1 MSAHRTA
8 QMFKAASENG
18 FSKETHLIQ
27 ELLQSADLRPPV
39 ANNAPNVEHLTNNAL
54 AFELY
59 ECKWSQATEKLEIFR
74 LRNLLKKKA
83 VHVASSKSQMSS
95 QLKPIRLKH
104 GTPNPSRAAL
114 LKLSIP
120 Q

>member
-1 MSAHRTA
+1 
-8 QMFKAASENG
+8 MFKSAAEHG

-27 ELLQSADLRPPV
+27 EILQSADLRPPITS
-39 ANNAPNVEHLTNNAL
+39 NAPNMEQVTNNAL
-54 AFELY
+54 AFEIF
-59 ECKWSQATEKLEIFR
+59 ECKWTQASEKLEIFR

-83 VHVASSKSQMSS
+83 VHVASSKSQMTS

-120 Q
+120 